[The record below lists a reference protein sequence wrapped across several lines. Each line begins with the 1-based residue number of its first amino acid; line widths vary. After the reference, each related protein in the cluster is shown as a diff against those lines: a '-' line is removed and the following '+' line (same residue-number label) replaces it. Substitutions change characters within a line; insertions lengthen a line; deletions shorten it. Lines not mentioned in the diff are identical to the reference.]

1 MILQRL
7 ILLGLLSA
15 TGIDILIG
23 QEIGF
28 AINYKESDASR
39 VTASSE
45 LYNPSKLTAAHN
57 TLPFGTMVNVT
68 RLDNGM
74 SVVVKINDRGPFIPN
89 RILALSKAAA
99 SSIGLKKYEKVNV
112 QLTIVPKKESSEP
125 LAERLEKKPDIP
137 FYQPGSTKT
146 ETKETEV
153 ITLRLTPVEN
163 TKTQQNVVPE
173 RNIVSPP
180 ASESLKPGL
189 YQIQLHKLPE
199 KGFAIQVGSFQNIS
213 VLWNEVSKLHNAW
226 FKQIMVQSKESENG
240 SILYKLL
247 LGPFSTKEK
256 ANSYKENLKEKYGI
270 GGFIVTLQ
278 E

>member
-1 MILQRL
+1 MILHRL

-39 VTASSE
+39 VTSSSE

-74 SVVVKINDRGPFIPN
+74 TVVVKINDRGPFIPN

-99 SSIGLKKYEKVNV
+99 TSIGLKKYEKVNV

-125 LAERLEKKPDIP
+125 LAEKLEKKPDIP

-146 ETKETEV
+146 ETKETEE
-153 ITLRLTPVEN
+153 IPLRLTPVEN
-163 TKTQQNVVPE
+163 TKTQQNLVPE
-173 RNIVSPP
+173 KNIVLPP

-189 YQIQLHKLPE
+189 YQIQLHRLPE

-226 FKQIMVQSKESENG
+226 FKQIMIQSKQSEKG
-240 SILYKLL
+240 LILYKLL